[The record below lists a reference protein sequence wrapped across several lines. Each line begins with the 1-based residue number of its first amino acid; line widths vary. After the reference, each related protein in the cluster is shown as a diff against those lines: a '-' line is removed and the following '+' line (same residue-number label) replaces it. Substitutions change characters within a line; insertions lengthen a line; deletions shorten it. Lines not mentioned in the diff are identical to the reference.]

1 MKVQVG
7 RFVCQITMK
16 TIRVS
21 LTLSRARILACLPTT
36 PELSDSPNPAL
47 TCSECKA
54 HLAEPWGALLPIPD
68 PEGEESSPR
77 PQISS
82 RDKPTSR
89 TVARWRLLRSRTSSL
104 ECGLQESRQSWWLGA
119 TGTGPFSGDF
129 WNADSSCIHLK
140 CIYLSL
146 LVPAWQTPNHEC
158 TRGPLQPSDITA
170 VPTTRTYDPKGRT
183 SLCCVILP
191 LTAPHASLVVQQV
204 HTKGMWHGFPTHF
217 K

>member
-158 TRGPLQPSDITA
+158 TRGPSALWYNCCPHNSNLWSQGQNQP
-170 VPTTRTYDPKGRT
+170 V
-183 SLCCVILP
+183 LCN
-191 LTAPHASLVVQQV
+191 T
-204 HTKGMWHGFPTHF
+204 PTHSTSCKPGSSASTHKRYVTWLPNSF
-217 K
+217 